1 MSTPISSFVFK
12 IASRC
17 NLDCTYC
24 YEYNMGDTTW
34 QDMPKVMSVD
44 VARLAAVRILEHCRA
59 HDFNNIDIS
68 LHGGEPL
75 AVGRDHLAAL
85 VQAIR
90 SVLEPHC
97 RLAIGMQTNG
107 VLLDERML
115 EVITREK
122 LSVGVSLDGPP
133 AVNDKARIY
142 RDGRGSGRQVEAALK
157 LIQGSPAF
165 GGILC
170 VIDGSSDPLEVFHYL
185 AGFNPPNLDFLLP
198 HGNWANR
205 PPLKQQDGTPYGEWL
220 ARIFDAWL
228 QGAHSGVRIR
238 LFEEIIV
245 RLTGHSGSLE
255 SIGLEP
261 VALAVVA
268 TDGSYE
274 GVDTLKSVYP
284 KAHILGL
291 HIDSNSLDDV
301 LRHPFVA
308 MRQEGVD
315 ALSPIC
321 QRCDLVGICGG
332 GYLPHRYAKDN
343 EFLNPSIYCAD
354 LEYLIR
360 HIHGAIRELSGSSRA
375 KASTHEHV

>member
-1 MSTPISSFVFK
+1 MPTPISSFVFK

-34 QDMPKVMSVD
+34 QDMPKFMAVD
-44 VARLAAVRILEHCRA
+44 VAQRAANRILEHCRT
-59 HDFNNIDIS
+59 HDFRNVDIS

-75 AVGRDHLAAL
+75 AVGRERLAEL

-90 SVLEPHC
+90 QVLEPHC
-97 RLAIGMQTNG
+97 RLSIGMQTNA

-115 EVITREK
+115 EVIERERVA
-122 LSVGVSLDGPP
+122 VGVSLDGPP

-142 RDGRGSGRQVEAALK
+142 HDGRGSGHQVEAALR
-157 LIQGSPAF
+157 LIQTSPSF

-170 VIDGSSDPLEVFHYL
+170 VIDASSDPLEVFHYL

-198 HGNWANR
+198 HGNWTHR
-205 PPLKQQDGTPYGEWL
+205 PPLKADDHPIYGEWL
-220 ARIFDAWL
+220 ATIFDDWL
-228 QGAHSGVRIR
+228 AGAYQATRIR

-245 RLTGHSGSLE
+245 RLTGNSGSLE

-268 TDGSYE
+268 TDGAYE

-291 HIDSNSLDDV
+291 HVDSHSLDDV
-301 LRHPFVA
+301 LRHPFIA
-308 MRQEGVD
+308 MRQDGLE
-315 ALSPIC
+315 ALSPVC
-321 QRCDLVGICGG
+321 RRCDLVTICGS
-332 GYLPHRYAKDN
+332 GYLPHRYSREDGFN
-343 EFLNPSIYCAD
+343 NPSVYCQD

-360 HIHGAIRELSGSSRA
+360 HIHRAVRALTLSSRSEELRA
-375 KASTHEHV
+375 